1 MNDRLHDIAVRLDRL
16 RAVPTDV
23 LAEIVM
29 RDEPCM
35 WVVGEDGPPDP
46 GGPDPDRRLA
56 ADLCSGCTVQD
67 ACLELEF
74 RLHGANTIGAWAGL
88 PDADRRE
95 LFVIW
100 ADRRQGH
107 YSLTEEVDPDDD
119 A

>member
-29 RDEPCM
+29 RDDPCM
-35 WVVGEDGPPDP
+35 WVVGDDGPPDP
-46 GGPDPDRRLA
+46 GGPDPDRQLA
-56 ADLCSGCTVQD
+56 ADLCAGCTVQD
-67 ACLELEF
+67 VCIELEF
-74 RLHGANTIGAWAGL
+74 RLHGAKTIGVWGGL
-88 PDADRRE
+88 SDADRRE

-100 ADRRQGH
+100 ADRRRDDFATG
-107 YSLTEEVDPDDD
+107 EVNTDDD